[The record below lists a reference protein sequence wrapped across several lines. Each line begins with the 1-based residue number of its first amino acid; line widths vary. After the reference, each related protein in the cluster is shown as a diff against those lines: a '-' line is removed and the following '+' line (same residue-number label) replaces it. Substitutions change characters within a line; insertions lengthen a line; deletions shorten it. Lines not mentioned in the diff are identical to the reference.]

1 MIIVVAVLLALGG
14 AACGAILAVQRVKRG
29 GLGLQ
34 IKNHQW
40 HTTTLAGSVDADALT
55 RARIAVAG
63 LLALDKREAI
73 YFNATR
79 DEAGKPITSDGVY
92 EIRGRVPD
100 ARWWSITA
108 YGEDHFL
115 IANQP
120 GIYSLQPDTVA
131 LRDDGSFIAT
141 LSRMPAGNAW
151 LPSGMP
157 NGEVKRVAL
166 SLRLYNVPN
175 SVMNDLAGV
184 ELPRIVRVG

>member
-1 MIIVVAVLLALGG
+1 M
-14 AACGAILAVQRVKRG
+14 
-29 GLGLQ
+29 
-34 IKNHQW
+34 
-40 HTTTLAGSVDADALT
+40 T

-79 DEAGKPITSDGVY
+79 DDQGMPITSEGVY

-120 GIYSLQPDTVA
+120 GIHSLQPDTVS
-131 LRDDGSFIAT
+131 LQQDGSFLAT
-141 LSRMPAGNAW
+141 LSRAPAGNAW
-151 LPSGMP
+151 LPSG
-157 NGEVKRVAL
+157 EAKRVAL
-166 SLRLYNVPN
+166 SLRLYNAPDA
-175 SVMNDLAGV
+175 VMNDLAGV